1 MATTNIKRSTSA
13 SRLVNYAE
21 KRAVQKDGHNIQ
33 IDYAKTEFKQVRE
46 VFGNSG
52 STQAYASR
60 LAFSPDEFNPLNE
73 KDQIKVLEIAKEIYS
88 KAYPNQ
94 QVALYVHNDTQS
106 LHVHAVIGA
115 INLETGKK
123 MHGNWHEYRERLV
136 KITDKVVKSH
146 GLSVTVPQIR
156 PEKRSMAEIKMKARG
171 QMTWKDQI
179 RNAID
184 TTMSDARIID
194 FKSFKD
200 KLMEKAVNVYE
211 RGKELTY
218 ELTGTKYKSR
228 GSKLGDDYK
237 KETIINELDRRYE
250 RQYGTGRE
258 TNSAWLNGRGE
269 RAKKEQQARSGLKK
283 RAERAIRE
291 YEQRTA
297 RENSIRNTEP
307 KNQKERD
314 MEDLAYKIAQQLQNN
329 SDDIYQKYIESSKTT
344 FESLRV
350 DIQREINKNTANL
363 SILSDQNKKYDRAVT
378 VLQYNNQNQDK
389 KN

>member
-1 MATTNIKRSTSA
+1 M
-13 SRLVNYAE
+13 
-21 KRAVQKDGHNIQ
+21 
-33 IDYAKTEFKQVRE
+33 
-46 VFGNSG
+46 
-52 STQAYASR
+52 
-60 LAFSPDEFNPLNE
+60 
-73 KDQIKVLEIAKEIYS
+73 
-88 KAYPNQ
+88 
-94 QVALYVHNDTQS
+94 HNDTQS

-115 INLETGKK
+115 INFETGKK

-171 QMTWKDQI
+171 QLTWKDQI

-184 TTMSDARIID
+184 TTMSDARISD
-194 FKSFKD
+194 FKTFKD

-218 ELTGTKYKSR
+218 ELTGTKYKAR

-258 TNSAWLNGRGE
+258 PDSAWLNGRGE

-297 RENSIRNTEP
+297 RENSIRNSEL
-307 KNQKERD
+307 KK
-314 MEDLAYKIAQQLQNN
+314 
-329 SDDIYQKYIESSKTT
+329 SKGKGY
-344 FESLRV
+344 EGPSL
-350 DIQREINKNTANL
+350 
-363 SILSDQNKKYDRAVT
+363 
-378 VLQYNNQNQDK
+378 
-389 KN
+389 

>member
-1 MATTNIKRSTSA
+1 M
-13 SRLVNYAE
+13 
-21 KRAVQKDGHNIQ
+21 
-33 IDYAKTEFKQVRE
+33 
-46 VFGNSG
+46 
-52 STQAYASR
+52 
-60 LAFSPDEFNPLNE
+60 
-73 KDQIKVLEIAKEIYS
+73 
-88 KAYPNQ
+88 
-94 QVALYVHNDTQS
+94 HNDTQS

-123 MHGNWHEYRERLV
+123 MHGNWHEYRERLI

-146 GLSVTVPQIR
+146 GLSITVPQKR

-200 KLMEKAVNVYE
+200 KLTEKAVNVYE

-218 ELTGTKYKSR
+218 ELTGTKYKAR

-237 KETIINELDRRYE
+237 KETIKNELDRRYE
-250 RQYGTGRE
+250 RQYGTGRKPD
-258 TNSAWLNGRGE
+258 NAWLNGRGE
-269 RAKKEQQARSGLKK
+269 RAKKNNKLVSDLKREQKEQYENTNNELQ
-283 RAERAIRE
+283 ERIALE
-291 YEQRTA
+291 MQ
-297 RENSIRNTEP
+297 NL

-329 SDDIYQKYIESSKTT
+329 SDDIYQKYIESSKKT

-363 SILSDQNKKYDRAVT
+363 SMLSDQNKKYDRAVT

-389 KN
+389 KEIIFNVVMAVGLVLVSISVLVFAFLFSRPYQALG

>member
-269 RAKKEQQARSGLKK
+269 RAKKQQARSGLKK
-283 RAERAIRE
+283 
-291 YEQRTA
+291 EQREQY
-297 RENSIRNTEP
+297 ENTNNEL
-307 KNQKERD
+307 QER
-314 MEDLAYKIAQQLQNN
+314 IAFEIQNL
-329 SDDIYQKYIESSKTT
+329 KKSKGKGYGGP
-344 FESLRV
+344 SL
-350 DIQREINKNTANL
+350 
-363 SILSDQNKKYDRAVT
+363 
-378 VLQYNNQNQDK
+378 
-389 KN
+389 

>member
-1 MATTNIKRSTSA
+1 M
-13 SRLVNYAE
+13 
-21 KRAVQKDGHNIQ
+21 
-33 IDYAKTEFKQVRE
+33 
-46 VFGNSG
+46 
-52 STQAYASR
+52 
-60 LAFSPDEFNPLNE
+60 
-73 KDQIKVLEIAKEIYS
+73 
-88 KAYPNQ
+88 
-94 QVALYVHNDTQS
+94 HNDTQS
-106 LHVHAVIGA
+106 LHVHSVIGA

-156 PEKRSMAEIKMKARG
+156 PEKRSMAEIKMKARD
-171 QMTWKDQI
+171 QLTWKDQI

-200 KLMEKAVNVYE
+200 KLMAKAVNVYE

-218 ELTGTKYKSR
+218 ELTGTKYKAR

-237 KETIINELDRRYE
+237 KETIKNELDRRYE

-258 TNSAWLNGRGE
+258 PDNAWLNGRGE
-269 RAKKEQQARSGLKK
+269 RAQKEQQARRGLKE
-283 RAERAIRE
+283 RAERAIRD

-297 RENSIRNTEP
+297 RENSIRNAEP

-363 SILSDQNKKYDRAVT
+363 SMLSDQKQKV
-378 VLQYNNQNQDK
+378 
-389 KN
+389 

>member
-1 MATTNIKRSTSA
+1 MQK
-13 SRLVNYAE
+13 
-21 KRAVQKDGHNIQ
+21 KRAVKKDGHNIQ

-46 VFGNSG
+46 IFGNSG

-106 LHVHAVIGA
+106 LHVHSVIGA

-156 PEKRSMAEIKMKARG
+156 PEKRSMAEIKMKARD
-171 QMTWKDQI
+171 QLTWKDQI

-200 KLMEKAVNVYE
+200 KLMAKAVNVYE

-218 ELTGTKYKSR
+218 ELTGTKYKAR

-237 KETIINELDRRYE
+237 KGD
-250 RQYGTGRE
+250 
-258 TNSAWLNGRGE
+258 
-269 RAKKEQQARSGLKK
+269 
-283 RAERAIRE
+283 
-291 YEQRTA
+291 
-297 RENSIRNTEP
+297 
-307 KNQKERD
+307 
-314 MEDLAYKIAQQLQNN
+314 
-329 SDDIYQKYIESSKTT
+329 
-344 FESLRV
+344 
-350 DIQREINKNTANL
+350 
-363 SILSDQNKKYDRAVT
+363 NKK
-378 VLQYNNQNQDK
+378 
-389 KN
+389 